1 MVTLGAEGVLKIAIP
16 SDGAL
21 YEPTLLF
28 LDACG
33 LRVNQENRR
42 RYTASIPF
50 LEGISVI
57 FQRSADITDKIE
69 EGSADLGILG
79 HDRYLELRKEDGLS
93 KVVMN
98 NLGFGAC
105 SLALGIPDSW
115 IDVSSIADLAD
126 LATEFHNKG
135 ESLRIATKSPRLV
148 EGFLL
153 SNGISHFSL
162 VQSSG
167 TLEVAP
173 AMGFADIIA
182 DITSSG
188 TTMRENHLKT
198 IQGGTIIK
206 SEACLIGNKS
216 SITED
221 SQKLVLAN
229 RFTEIIQAHMNSEEY
244 FLVTANI
251 QSKGADELSRHILKR
266 SVVEGLVGPTI
277 SKVYSRDSLD
287 WYAVTIVVD
296 RNKLM
301 DSVRNLREMGA
312 ASMTVTKPNYVFE
325 SESDNSGRLI

>member
-105 SLALGIPDSW
+105 SLDLGIPDSW

-198 IQGGTIIK
+198 IQGGTVIE

-229 RFTEIIQAHMNSEEY
+229 RFTEIIQAHMNAEEY

-251 QSKGADELSRHILKR
+251 QSKGADELSRDILKR

>member
-206 SEACLIGNKS
+206 SEACLIGNRS

-251 QSKGADELSRHILKR
+251 QSKGADELSRDILKR

-301 DSVRNLREMGA
+301 HSVRNLREMGA

>member
-198 IQGGTIIK
+198 IQGGTIIE

-251 QSKGADELSRHILKR
+251 QSKGADELSRDILKR

>member
-105 SLALGIPDSW
+105 SLAIGIPDSW

-135 ESLRIATKSPRLV
+135 KSLRIATKSPRLV

-198 IQGGTIIK
+198 IQGGTVIE
-206 SEACLIGNKS
+206 SEACLIGNRS

-251 QSKGADELSRHILKR
+251 QSKGADELSRDILKR

-277 SKVYSRDSLD
+277 SKVYSKDSLD

>member
-1 MVTLGAEGVLKIAIP
+1 MVTLGSDAVLKVAIP

-21 YEPTLLF
+21 YESTLLF
-28 LDACG
+28 LDSCG

-50 LEGISVI
+50 LEGVSVI
-57 FQRSADITDKIE
+57 FQRSTDITDKIE

-79 HDRYLELRKEDGLS
+79 HDRYLELRKEDRLT
-93 KVVMN
+93 KVVMR

-126 LATEFHNKG
+126 LAAEFHDKG

-198 IQGGTIIK
+198 IQGGTVIE
-206 SEACLIGNKS
+206 SEACLIGNKNT
-216 SITED
+216 ITGD
-221 SQKLVLAN
+221 SKKLVLAN
-229 RFTEIIQAHMNSEEY
+229 RFTEIIQAHMNSKEH

-251 QSKGADELSRHILKR
+251 QSECVDELARDILKR
-266 SVVEGLVGPTI
+266 SVVEGLIGPTI
-277 SKVYSRDSLD
+277 SKVYSIDSVD
-287 WYAVTIVVD
+287 WYAVTVVVD
-296 RNKLM
+296 RSSLM
-301 DSVRNLREMGA
+301 ESVRNFREMGA
-312 ASMTVTKPNYVFE
+312 LSMTVTQPNYVFQ

>member
-1 MVTLGAEGVLKIAIP
+1 MVTLGSDAVLKVAIP

-21 YEPTLLF
+21 YESTLLF
-28 LDACG
+28 LDSCG

-50 LEGISVI
+50 LEGVSVI

-93 KVVMN
+93 KVVMR
-98 NLGFGAC
+98 NLGFGTC

-198 IQGGTIIK
+198 IQGGTIIE

-221 SQKLVLAN
+221 SQKLALAN
-229 RFTEIIQAHMNSEEY
+229 RFTEIIQAHMNAEEY

-251 QSKGADELSRHILKR
+251 QSKGADELSRDILKR